1 MKSPVHRSFLA
12 LPALL
17 MASVIGWAEPDR
29 HTLSFNAQPTTSW
42 SKDRLIGQL
51 NTDRG
56 GFRILDPSP
65 ELGPFDDA
73 ELFRVDTAL
82 NLPYGRKQLT
92 VRIEVAEGH
101 QPLWDEK
108 LLQFQLNGRELD
120 AALDEAGN
128 PSFEKDIGGDGKGF
142 VPVESGIYR
151 FVLDKSLQDVQF
163 ISFMTAGTEQFDAT
177 LSDFVIEVWP
187 EEDLRPR
194 SYLLHVNR
202 LGYDKQFRRWA
213 VVEWQE
219 DLLVDSLPVT
229 LRSTQGQRWEYPIER
244 PETPFPG
251 SGRALQTLPFDTH
264 ADGFYSWI
272 IPETVTRTRH
282 TTAVLKLDQLQ
293 TAYQQHSD
301 QAWQAFAWFDMATYP
316 GTQLQD
322 REALLF
328 EGDGTMDVYGGWFDA
343 GDYGRYS
350 VNGAWS
356 VALPLL
362 SWLIMPEALM
372 DVPEVGQENEPD
384 RPALLSLLKT
394 ELDFLASMQAENG
407 SVHHKVASQQWPPL
421 TDAPGDD
428 SRIKYVMPISTTATA
443 SVGAVMY
450 MAAEAF
456 RRSPRAKDALI
467 ADHYLQVAD
476 RAYDFISQTP
486 EMIMIEDRYGAY
498 EYGGPYTDYNDED
511 ERLWLELSRHWVHSA
526 EIEADLFQTLLELA
540 HQPRMGDAVPDWR
553 HVNFLALFTAVSL
566 PDVQPESR
574 EQLLDAMST
583 KFAQKRLQQLAHPF
597 GLMYAGLEDGF
608 DWGSNGVIA
617 TVGVQLLWL
626 HHLTGQQQWYE
637 AAFDMSHW
645 FFGLNPH
652 GKIWTTGPSQHQV
665 RSPHFRPLVSGA
677 LNAAPGMLSGG
688 PNSGDLK
695 GDMAAQPLAQL
706 APMRVYVDDR
716 ESWATNEVAINWQAA
731 WASYMSLLVSG
742 YPEP

>member
-1 MKSPVHRSFLA
+1 MKPPIQRSYLA

-17 MASVIGWAEPDR
+17 AIAAFAWAEPDR
-29 HTLSFNAQPTTSW
+29 HGLSFHSQPTTSW

-51 NTDRG
+51 EPGRD

-73 ELFRVDTAL
+73 ELFRVDTSL
-82 NLPYGRKQLT
+82 TLPYGRKLLT
-92 VRIEVAEGH
+92 VRIEVAESH
-101 QPLWDEK
+101 QTLWDEK

-120 AALDEAGN
+120 VATDEAGN
-128 PSFEKDIGGDGKGF
+128 PYFEKDIGGDGKGF
-142 VPVESGIYR
+142 VPAESGLYR
-151 FVLDKSLQDVQF
+151 FKLDKSLQDVQF
-163 ISFMTAGTEQFDAT
+163 VSFMTAGAEQFDAT

-202 LGYDKQFRRWA
+202 LGYDRRFRRWA

-219 DLLVDSLPVT
+219 DLLAERLPVS
-229 LRSTQGQRWEYPIER
+229 LRSTTGQRWEFPIKQ

-251 SGRALQTLPFDTH
+251 SGRALRILPFDTQTE
-264 ADGFYSWI
+264 GFYSWI
-272 IPETVTRTRH
+272 IPETVARTRH
-282 TTAVLKLDQLQ
+282 TTAVLKLDQLHG
-293 TAYQQHSD
+293 AYQQHRD
-301 QAWQAFAWFDMATYP
+301 QAWQAFQWFDMATYP

-322 REALLF
+322 RAAQLF

-350 VNGAWS
+350 VNGAWT

-362 SWLIMPEALM
+362 SWLMMPDALADIP
-372 DVPEVGQENEPD
+372 DVAQDSESN
-384 RPALLSLLKT
+384 RPALLNLLKT
-394 ELDFLASMQAENG
+394 ELDFLASMQADNG
-407 SVHHKVASQQWPPL
+407 AVHHKVASQQWPSL
-421 TDAPGDD
+421 TEAPGDD
-428 SRIKYVMPISTTATA
+428 QRIKYVMPISTTATA

-456 RRSPRAKDALI
+456 RRSPRPEDAQL
-467 ADHYLQVAD
+467 ADRYQKVAD
-476 RAYDFISQTP
+476 RAYAFIRETP
-486 EMIMIEDRYGAY
+486 EMIMIEDRYGAF
-498 EYGGPYTDYNDED
+498 EYGGPYTDYNDQD
-511 ERLWLELSRHWVHSA
+511 ERLWLSLSRHWVHSTELDDA
-526 EIEADLFQTLLELA
+526 LYQQLLELA

-553 HVNFLALFTAVSL
+553 HVNFLALYTALSL
-566 PDVQPESR
+566 PDLDDEKRAP
-574 EQLLDAMST
+574 LLNAIST
-583 KFAQKRLQQLAHPF
+583 EFAGKRQQQLSHPF

-665 RSPHFRPLVSGA
+665 RHPHFRPLVSGA
-677 LNAAPGMLSGG
+677 LSEAPGMLAGG

-695 GDMAAQPLAQL
+695 GDMAAQPLASL

-731 WASYMSLLVSG
+731 WATYLSLLVSG
-742 YPEP
+742 YP